1 MIRNRNLRQRAD
13 LIIHQHP
20 NLIKKL
26 FSNLKKELPLGLGE
40 GKIKDGLAE
49 NIPEWIYDLTEDDL
63 KEFIDTLLLD
73 PEFFTYLKFQISEL
87 EKYIYED

>member
-1 MIRNRNLRQRAD
+1 MIRNRNLKQRAD
-13 LIIHQHP
+13 LIVHQHP

-26 FSNLKKELPLGLGE
+26 FSNLRRDLPLGFGE

-73 PEFFTYLKFQISEL
+73 PEFFRYLKFLILEL
-87 EKYIYED
+87 ENYIYED